1 MSHDESGESSIL
13 FLPKIGPKKAWM
25 AVSTTAMAG
34 EVRRS
39 KLGGVI
45 QGFE

>member
-1 MSHDESGESSIL
+1 MSLDESGESSIL
-13 FLPKIGPKKAWM
+13 FLPKVEPKKAGM
-25 AVSTTAMAG
+25 AVSSTAMTR

-39 KLGGVI
+39 KLGGVV